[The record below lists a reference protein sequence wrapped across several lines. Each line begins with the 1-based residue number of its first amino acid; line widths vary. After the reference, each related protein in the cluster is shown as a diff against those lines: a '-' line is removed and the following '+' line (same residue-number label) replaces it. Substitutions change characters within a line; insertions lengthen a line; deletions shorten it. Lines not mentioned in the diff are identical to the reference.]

1 MDRLPGALSGIWDF
15 AAAHPFVSAWLAA
28 ATVWA
33 LFTMSSR
40 NAV

>member
-1 MDRLPGALSGIWDF
+1 MEKLPNALSGIWEF

-33 LFTMSSR
+33 LFTVSQR
-40 NAV
+40 DAV